1 MDQDHRAD
9 HRRRPKANQRGRDM
23 TFSVRVA
30 ESGITFPCEPREFV
44 LDAAER
50 AGYSMPSSCRKGACN
65 TCEAGLL
72 EGEVEQR
79 GHGRRTARDGLAL
92 MCRSQPRADLTIRP
106 RRFERIDIFRRKTI
120 TTRVFRLATPAPDVT
135 ILTLRFPIGLRAPF
149 KAGQYLQV
157 VMEDGDRRNFSMAN
171 GARNNDGAE
180 LHIRHVPDGKF
191 SMRTLS
197 KLSVGDPLQVEVP
210 FGDFYLR
217 ASARPIVLLASGTGF
232 APIKSIIETAIHAG
246 DPRPMHLYW
255 GARRCEDIYLAEV
268 PARWAERLP
277 WFSFTP
283 VLSEPPSFW
292 TGRTGLVH
300 YAVREDHKNLSET
313 EVYACGNPLMVT
325 AAQRDFTAGHGLP
338 DAQFFADAFVESG
351 SSAFTDLQTAPA

>member
-1 MDQDHRAD
+1 MSGGIKTFGDA
-9 HRRRPKANQRGRDM
+9 PGANQGGRGM
-23 TFSVRVA
+23 TFTVRIA

-50 AGYSMPSSCRKGACN
+50 AGYAMPSSCRKGACN
-65 TCEAGLL
+65 TCEAELL

-79 GHGRRTARDGLAL
+79 GRGRRTARDGMAL
-92 MCRSQPRADLTIRP
+92 MCRAQPRADLTIRP
-106 RRFERIDIFRRKTI
+106 KRFERIDFFGRKII
-120 TTRVFRLATPAPDVT
+120 TAKIFRLARPAPDVT

-171 GARNNDGAE
+171 TARNNDGAE
-180 LHIRHVPDGKF
+180 LHIRHVPGGKF
-191 SMRTLS
+191 SIKALS
-197 KLSVGDPLQVEVP
+197 KLSIGSPLQVEVP

-217 ASARPIVLLASGTGF
+217 ASKRPVVLLASGTGF
-232 APIKSIIETAIHAG
+232 APIKSIVETAIHAANV
-246 DPRPMHLYW
+246 RPMHLYW
-255 GARRCEDIYLAEV
+255 GARGREDIYLAEV

-283 VLSEPPSFW
+283 VLSEGPPSW
-292 TGRTGLVH
+292 SGRTGLVH
-300 YAVREDHKNLSET
+300 DAVREDYGNLRET
-313 EVYACGNPLMVT
+313 EVYACGNPSMVA
-325 AAQRDFTAGHGLP
+325 AAQRDFTAEHGLP

-351 SSAFTDLQTAPA
+351 PAGFNDLQ

>member
-1 MDQDHRAD
+1 
-9 HRRRPKANQRGRDM
+9 M
-23 TFSVRVA
+23 TFNIRIS
-30 ESGITFPCEPREFV
+30 ENGISFPCEPHEFV

-65 TCEAGLL
+65 TCEAALL
-72 EGEVEQR
+72 DGEVDQR
-79 GHGRRTARDGLAL
+79 GRGRRTARDGTAL
-92 MCRSQPRADLTIRP
+92 MCRSRP
-106 RRFERIDIFRRKTI
+106 RSDITVRPKRFERIDIFRRKTI
-120 TTRVFRLATPAPDVT
+120 TARVFRLARPAPDVT
-135 ILTLRFPIGLRAPF
+135 LLTLRFPIGLRAPF

-171 GARNNDGAE
+171 AARDNDGAE

-197 KLSVGDPLQVEVP
+197 KLSVSDPLQIEVP

-217 ASARPIVLLASGTGF
+217 ASERPVILLASGTGF
-232 APIKSIIETAIHAG
+232 APIKSIIETAIHTG
-246 DPRPMHLYW
+246 LHRPMHLYW
-255 GARRCEDIYLAEV
+255 GARAREDIYLAEL
-268 PARWAERLP
+268 PARWAQRVP

-283 VLSEPPSFW
+283 VLSEPTSSW

-300 YAVREDHKNLSET
+300 DAVREDHHDLSQT
-313 EVYACGNPLMVT
+313 DVYACGNPLMVN
-325 AAQRDFTAGHGLP
+325 AAQGDFIGAHGLP

-351 SSAFTDLQTAPA
+351 PSLSSDLQPIAAQS

>member
-1 MDQDHRAD
+1 
-9 HRRRPKANQRGRDM
+9 M

-30 ESGITFPCEPREFV
+30 ETGITFPCEPREFV

-65 TCEAGLL
+65 TCEAELI

-79 GHGRRTARDGLAL
+79 GRGRRTARDGMAL
-92 MCRSQPRADLTIRP
+92 MCRAQPRADLTIRP
-106 RRFERIDIFRRKTI
+106 RRFERIDIFRRKMI
-120 TTRVFRLATPAPDVT
+120 TTKIFRRAAPAPDVT

-171 GARNNDGAE
+171 AARENDGAE

-191 SMRTLS
+191 SIETLS
-197 KLSVGDPLQVEVP
+197 KLSAGDPLQVELP

-217 ASARPIVLLASGTGF
+217 TSARPVVLLASGTGF
-232 APIKSIIETAIHAG
+232 APIRSIIATAIHAG
-246 DPRPMHLYW
+246 NTRPMHLYW
-255 GARRCEDIYLAEV
+255 GARKPEDIYLAEM
-268 PARWAERLP
+268 PARWADRLP

-283 VLSEPPSFW
+283 VLSEPPSSW

-300 YAVREDHKNLSET
+300 NAVLEDYRSLSET
-313 EVYACGNPLMVT
+313 EVYTCGNPLMVT
-325 AAQRDFTAGHGLP
+325 AAQRDFTEGHGLP

-351 SSAFTDLQTAPA
+351 PFAFDDLQTAPA